1 MWLIPDRDVEVDQ
14 TALQA
19 LDWEAIGRMV
29 RLRTVK
35 AMTVQFALLAAL
47 AEEEG
52 LSADHA
58 SE

>member
-14 TALQA
+14 TAPQS

-52 LSADHA
+52 LSTDHA